1 MTRKHDRTD
10 DNDIQPGRNELQP
23 PRRVKRDKCKAEDV
37 TSLAQRLTPEQ
48 FNRRIVDQ
56 GLIYGERLEA
66 RTARILVLRPGST
79 MDEIK
84 CDLIQ
89 KIDLTQA
96 SLGEV
101 SPYEAVSYVWGEEE
115 NPDFIVLCGCRFA
128 VTRNLAEALRYL
140 RYPGSNRLLWVDA
153 ICINQYDEEEKEAQ
167 VMSMHR
173 IYQFA
178 KRVIA
183 WLGPPDEYS
192 GLAYS
197 VMILMQKRHIKS
209 ASAVI
214 TSQVSKEGVSNE
226 DDAFRML
233 MRRPYWTRAWIVQ
246 EMMSAQSLVIQCG
259 SAVVPYARLE
269 ESHPSDAPAYFQSTS
284 GDSKAVRTDFH
295 GDSEVEILRI
305 ESEKIS
311 PERFLDCFL
320 DRECRERRDNIFA
333 FRNLFSDDIQRKI
346 RVCYKTDIRKLVRI
360 TARAIIKSTQ
370 SLHIIIIKGRQTPPS
385 VQGDEW
391 QLDMPSWCPYLATP
405 YECSSVRP
413 QNEPSLFAEKAMYS
427 FVNNRLRVR
436 GFAIGRVSQTISRQQ
451 PHKLEA
457 TTWWDEVDIERE
469 QHHYWKCLALGRH
482 GLPKDKHTLQMS
494 IAATTLTLLAGRGDR
509 VADVEM
515 LLETAAGIA
524 EGPALLA
531 LRSIWNNGKSRLV
544 CSFQLSRRVTTALYS
559 SKEAPATWINRVAL
573 VPRTVRRGDVICM
586 ILGCTTPVVLRK
598 VEKRYYVLGEAYID
612 TSTMGS
618 FNVAV
623 KLRDFVLE

>member
-10 DNDIQPGRNELQP
+10 DNDVQPGRNELRP
-23 PRRVKRDKCKAEDV
+23 PRRVKRDKSKAEDV
-37 TSLAQRLTPEQ
+37 TSLALRPTPEQ
-48 FNRRIVDQ
+48 FNRRIVDH

-66 RTARILVLRPGST
+66 RTARILVLHPGST

-96 SLGEV
+96 SLGEL
-101 SPYEAVSYVWGEEE
+101 SPYEAVSYVWGKEE

-140 RYPGSNRLLWVDA
+140 RYPSSNRLLWVDA
-153 ICINQYDEEEKEAQ
+153 ICINQYDKDEKETQ

-173 IYQFA
+173 IYKFA
-178 KRVIA
+178 KEVIA
-183 WLGPPDEYS
+183 WLGPPDDS
-192 GLAYS
+192 SSLAYS
-197 VMILMQKRHIKS
+197 AMTMMQKSHIQL
-209 ASAVI
+209 ASAVPA
-214 TSQVSKEGVSNE
+214 SQFSKEGVPNK
-226 DDAFRML
+226 DDAFRKL
-233 MRRPYWTRAWIVQ
+233 MGRPYWSRAWIVQ
-246 EMMSAQSLVIQCG
+246 EIMSAQSLVIQCG
-259 SAVVPYARLE
+259 SNVVPYARLE
-269 ESHPSDAPAYFQSTS
+269 QSHPRDAPAYLQSTS
-284 GDSKAVRTDFH
+284 GDSKAVRTDFY
-295 GDSEVEILRI
+295 GDSEVEILRTK
-305 ESEKIS
+305 SEKIS
-311 PERFLDCFL
+311 PNRFLDCFL
-320 DRECRERRDNIFA
+320 DRKCRKRHDNIFA
-333 FRNLFSDDIQRKI
+333 FLNLLSDDMQREI
-346 RVCYKTDIRKLVRI
+346 RVCYEMDIRKLVRI

-370 SLHIIIIKGRQTPPS
+370 SLHIIVIKGRQTPPS
-385 VQGDEW
+385 VQSDEW

-405 YECSSVRP
+405 YESSSIRP
-413 QNEPSLFAEKAMYS
+413 QTEPSVFAEKAMYS

-436 GFAIGRVSQTISRQQ
+436 GFAIGKVSQTISRQQ

-457 TTWWDEVDIERE
+457 TTWWDEVDIKRE

-482 GLPKDKHTLQMS
+482 HLPKDKHTLQMS

-515 LLETAAGIA
+515 LLKTTAGIA
-524 EGPALLA
+524 KGPALLA
-531 LRSIWNNGKSRLV
+531 LRSIWNIGKSRLV
-544 CSFQLSRRVTTALYS
+544 CSFQLSRKVTTALYS
-559 SKEAPATWINRVAL
+559 SKDAPATYINRVAL